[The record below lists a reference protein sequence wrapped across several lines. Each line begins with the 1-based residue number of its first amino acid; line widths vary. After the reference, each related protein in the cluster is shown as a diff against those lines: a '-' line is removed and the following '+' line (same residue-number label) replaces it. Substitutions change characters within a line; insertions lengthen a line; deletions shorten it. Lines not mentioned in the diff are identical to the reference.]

1 MKDNTLTKEEVINNF
16 IVNVSTDDAH
26 DHVLITAQELLTEDD
41 EFPIIHSAELFVD
54 CLIGYFEHTENY
66 ELCADLHKNRLDI
79 EGKLVPLGRFFTKN
93 HETLRNFREN
103 NDE

>member
-1 MKDNTLTKEEVINNF
+1 MKDKPTKEEVINNF
-16 IVNVSTDDAH
+16 IVNVKTDEAH
-26 DHVLITAQELLTEDD
+26 DHVLITAQELLTCKHD
-41 EFPIIHSAELFVD
+41 FPIIHSAELFVD

-66 ELCADLHKNRLDI
+66 ELCQQLLENRK
-79 EGKLVPLGRFFTKN
+79 EVEHKLVPLGRFSTKN